1 MTDRTQT
8 ISSAH
13 SDDGRVKKRAA
24 GTINDEEEHRVPA
37 ATRTQSALEE
47 GTGLS
52 ITANLELSPRARIE
66 RPDEDDAISEQPDE
80 SDQRSSP
87 PGTIGDRQDIMS
99 ENIDS
104 RFHQ

>member
-37 ATRTQSALEE
+37 ATRT
-47 GTGLS
+47 
-52 ITANLELSPRARIE
+52 
-66 RPDEDDAISEQPDE
+66 
-80 SDQRSSP
+80 
-87 PGTIGDRQDIMS
+87 
-99 ENIDS
+99 
-104 RFHQ
+104 

>member
-1 MTDRTQT
+1 MHDVEENRNPAVT
-8 ISSAH
+8 
-13 SDDGRVKKRAA
+13 RA
-24 GTINDEEEHRVPA
+24 
-37 ATRTQSALEE
+37 QSQLEE

-80 SDQRSSP
+80 SDNRSSP

-104 RFHQ
+104 RVYTQFGGKGNALTDM